1 MEMNSERDHTTER
14 GILFIWIKTKSDCI
28 IMGKA
33 RMYSF
38 IMGGPARKDDMHIAE
53 EFNMNF

>member
-1 MEMNSERDHTTER
+1 
-14 GILFIWIKTKSDCI
+14 
-28 IMGKA
+28 MGKA